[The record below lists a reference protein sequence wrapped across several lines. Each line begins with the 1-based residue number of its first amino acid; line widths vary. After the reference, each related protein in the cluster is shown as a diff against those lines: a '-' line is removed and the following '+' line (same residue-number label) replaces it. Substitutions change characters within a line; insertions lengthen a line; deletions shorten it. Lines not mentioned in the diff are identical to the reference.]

1 MVAWRKILC
10 PIDFSEASREAVA
23 AAIELAERFG
33 TELTLLHVYQV
44 PAYTMPEGMVSAG
57 PDMMATMQ
65 EQIDR
70 MLAAWK
76 ADAQRSGVAVT
87 TASVLGA
94 PFAEI
99 VRYAR
104 EHGYDLIVLGTHGR
118 TGLRHALLGSVAE
131 KVVRK
136 AHCPVLTVRY
146 SAHQFERP

>member
-1 MVAWRKILC
+1 MC
-10 PIDFSEASREAVA
+10 PIDFSEASREAVV
-23 AAIELAERFG
+23 AAIELSKRFG
-33 TELTLLHVYQV
+33 AELTLLHVYQI
-44 PAYTMPEGMVSAG
+44 PAYTMPEGLISAG
-57 PDMMATMQ
+57 PDVVATMQ

-70 MLAAWK
+70 LLESWQGDAA
-76 ADAQRSGVAVT
+76 RSGVKVT

-104 EHGYDLIVLGTHGR
+104 EHAFDLIVIGTHGR

-146 SAHQFERP
+146 SRHEFERP